1 MITQVSVL
9 GKRMIL
15 FGHSMGGLIATLCL
29 IERPELF
36 EGAILCSPCLQVIH
50 TMLTLPTGNPYYAHL
65 AYR

>member
-1 MITQVSVL
+1 
-9 GKRMIL
+9 MIL